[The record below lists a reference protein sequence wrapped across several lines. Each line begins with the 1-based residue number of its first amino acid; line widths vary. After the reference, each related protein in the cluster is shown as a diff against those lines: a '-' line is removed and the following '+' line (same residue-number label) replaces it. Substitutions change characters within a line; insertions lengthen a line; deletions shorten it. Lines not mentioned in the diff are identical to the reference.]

1 MEHSTDAENK
11 HVPMYD
17 TYDEDETDEICHK
30 ETVARVGSIAIPI
43 FFTIV
48 IILSLIGNVMVLVI
62 LALYESLKS
71 LTNLFILNLAVSD
84 LMFTL
89 GLPFWACYYTWGWI
103 FGDAVCKVVNLVFF
117 TGFYSSSVFLML
129 LTIQRYVAVVYP
141 LSDWE
146 TGQKFAVVPIL
157 VWVVS
162 AAAAIPASVQSS
174 VMSDPDDP
182 NNLHCKI
189 NSTTTVIAVTLEQN
203 CFFMAAVLV
212 MAFCYIRIVQT
223 VLKSRTKKKHRTIK
237 LIFCIVAVFFVGWAP
252 YNIVIFLQS
261 LVYYGIQTF
270 TDCKVSDHLDYAL
283 YVFKLLAFSHCC
295 LNPVF
300 YVFVGVKFRNHVKT
314 FLQIFFCKKS
324 FKDPTKWP
332 QILGSQDSMYGP

>member
-1 MEHSTDAENK
+1 MENSTDVENTTLQ
-11 HVPMYD
+11 MYD
-17 TYDEDETDEICHK
+17 YYYDNETDEICCK
-30 ETVARVGSIAIPI
+30 EYLARVGFIAIPI
-43 FFTIV
+43 FFTIM

-89 GLPFWACYYTWGWI
+89 GLPFWACDYIWGWI
-103 FGDAVCKVVNLVFF
+103 FGDAVCKAVNFFFF

-146 TGQKFAVVPIL
+146 TGQTFAVVPIL
-157 VWVVS
+157 AWVVS

-174 VMSDPDDP
+174 VMSDPDHP
-182 NNLHCKI
+182 NNLHCEF
-189 NSTTTVIAVTLEQN
+189 NSTMTVIAVTFEQN
-203 CFFMAAVLV
+203 CFFVVAVLV

-237 LIFCIVAVFFVGWAP
+237 LIFCIVAVFFFGWAP
-252 YNIVIFLQS
+252 YNIVLFLQS
-261 LVYYGIQTF
+261 LVYYGIGTF
-270 TDCKVSDHLDYAL
+270 TDCNVSDHLDYAL

-324 FKDPTKWP
+324 FKDHTKWP
-332 QILGSQDSMYGP
+332 QLLGSQGSMYGP

>member
-1 MEHSTDAENK
+1 MENSTDAENK
-11 HVPMYD
+11 PLPMYD
-17 TYDEDETDEICHK
+17 TYDEEADEICHK
-30 ETVARVGSIAIPI
+30 EYVARVGSIAIPI

-71 LTNLFILNLAVSD
+71 SINLFILNLAVSD

-89 GLPFWACYYTWGWI
+89 GLPFRACYYIWGWI
-103 FGDAVCKVVNLVFF
+103 FGDAVCKGVQFIFF
-117 TGFYSSSVFLML
+117 AGFYSSSVFLML
-129 LTIQRYVAVVYP
+129 LTIQRYVAVVHP
-141 LSDWE
+141 LFYRGLTE
-146 TGQKFAVVPIL
+146 TEPKVAVVPIL
-157 VWVVS
+157 AWVVS

-174 VMSDPDDP
+174 VVSDPDDP
-182 NNLHCKI
+182 NSLHCEI
-189 NSTTTVIAVTLEQN
+189 NSPTTIIAVTFEQN
-203 CFFMAAVLV
+203 FFFVVVVLV

-223 VLKSRTKKKHRTIK
+223 VLKCRTKKKHRTIK

-261 LVYYGIQTF
+261 LVYFGIEPF
-270 TDCKVSDHLDYAL
+270 TECNVSDHLDYAF
-283 YVFKLLAFSHCC
+283 YVFKFLAFSHCC

-314 FLQIFFCKKS
+314 FLQIYFFHEKS
-324 FKDPTKWP
+324 FTDPTKITQLSDP
-332 QILGSQDSMYGP
+332 V

>member
-1 MEHSTDAENK
+1 
-11 HVPMYD
+11 MYD

-30 ETVARVGSIAIPI
+30 ETVVRVGSIAIPI

-62 LALYESLKS
+62 LALYKSLKS
-71 LTNLFILNLAVSD
+71 SINLFILNLAVSD

-89 GLPFWACYYTWGWI
+89 GLPFWACYYTWGWT
-103 FGDAVCKVVNLVFF
+103 FGDAMCKGVHFVFF

-157 VWVVS
+157 AWVVS

-174 VMSDPDDP
+174 VVSDPDDS
-182 NNLHCKI
+182 NSLHCEI
-189 NSTTTVIAVTLEQN
+189 NSTMTVIAITFEQN
-203 CFFMAAVLV
+203 CFFVVAVLV

-223 VLKSRTKKKHRTIK
+223 VLKSRTQKKHRTIK

-270 TDCKVSDHLDYAL
+270 TECNVSDHLDYAF
-283 YVFKLLAFSHCC
+283 YVFKFLAFSHCC

-314 FLQIFFCKKS
+314 FLQIYIFHEKRFT
-324 FKDPTKWP
+324 DPTKITQLSDP
-332 QILGSQDSMYGP
+332 V